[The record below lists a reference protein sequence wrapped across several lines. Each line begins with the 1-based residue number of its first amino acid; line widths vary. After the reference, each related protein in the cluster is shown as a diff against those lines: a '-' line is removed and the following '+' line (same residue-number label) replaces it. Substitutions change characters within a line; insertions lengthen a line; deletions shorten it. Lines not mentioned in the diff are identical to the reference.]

1 MLAVD
6 VVVLVGAVLDPVPG
20 DELLAGAKLAADV
33 GKVAAKKSVK
43 SKINNA
49 ITNCFTAGTRIQT
62 AEGEKNIED
71 IQVGDKVLAKDEK
84 TGKQE
89 YKEVVHLFQKQV
101 DTIYQVHVGKEVI
114 ETTAEHPF
122 WVAEKGWVQ
131 AKDLQPGD

>member
-1 MLAVD
+1 MRRKNFKNIVT
-6 VVVLVGAVLDPVPG
+6 
-20 DELLAGAKLAADV
+20 E
-33 GKVAAKKSVK
+33 
-43 SKINNA
+43 A
-49 ITNCFTAGTRIQT
+49 IKDCFTAGTKIQT
-62 AEGEKNIED
+62 VEGEKNIED